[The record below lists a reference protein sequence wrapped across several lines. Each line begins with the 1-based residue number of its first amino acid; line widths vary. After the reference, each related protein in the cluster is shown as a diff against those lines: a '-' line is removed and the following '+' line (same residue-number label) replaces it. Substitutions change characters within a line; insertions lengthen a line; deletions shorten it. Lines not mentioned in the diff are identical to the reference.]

1 MRPRCAQHSAAAVLI
16 SILLLSCVGG
26 TASADEPQLLAVQP
40 ISGPPGTAVTVTGR
54 GWSPRYYASGVR
66 IGFAQ
71 NFGNGVL
78 KKYADDIVVK
88 PNANGTLSFRST
100 IPRSFKA
107 GDVVTFSGLIGNGSG
122 ANANFTV
129 TGAGGSTATADL
141 QPTAIMFNRT
151 GIAVGKSVHFDS
163 GVRNTGS
170 AGTGV
175 FNIKWLVDGHEVGA
189 HGSHAGVPARSVV
202 LTGNSQFDGKF
213 DSAGRHEV
221 TFIVDADNHVAESN
235 EGNNK
240 IVIAVDVPGAV
251 APVISREQL
260 LQLWKNFYKSGPLD
274 PAWMRDLLSR
284 LPRATQQDV
293 NALRQQLCAL
303 PRNQLDPRLRTAL
316 CGR

>member
-1 MRPRCAQHSAAAVLI
+1 MEGPPMRPRCAQHSAAAVLI

-54 GWSPRYYASGVR
+54 GRSPRYYASGVR

-129 TGAGGSTATADL
+129 TGAGGSTATAD
-141 QPTAIMFNRT
+141 
-151 GIAVGKSVHFDS
+151 
-163 GVRNTGS
+163 
-170 AGTGV
+170 
-175 FNIKWLVDGHEVGA
+175 
-189 HGSHAGVPARSVV
+189 
-202 LTGNSQFDGKF
+202 
-213 DSAGRHEV
+213 
-221 TFIVDADNHVAESN
+221 
-235 EGNNK
+235 
-240 IVIAVDVPGAV
+240 
-251 APVISREQL
+251 
-260 LQLWKNFYKSGPLD
+260 
-274 PAWMRDLLSR
+274 
-284 LPRATQQDV
+284 
-293 NALRQQLCAL
+293 
-303 PRNQLDPRLRTAL
+303 
-316 CGR
+316 

>member
-1 MRPRCAQHSAAAVLI
+1 MGDVAANRPTTVVAAPTDPATVVVAMNAGGSFWLGRMSGCAVSGTLTWRDLRCAQHLAAAVLI

-88 PNANGTLSFRST
+88 PNANGTLSFRSA

-175 FNIKWLVDGHEVGA
+175 FNIKWLVDGHEVSA
-189 HGSHAGVPARSVV
+189 QGSHAGVPAGRSCSTATASS
-202 LTGNSQFDGKF
+202 TGNS
-213 DSAGRHEV
+213 
-221 TFIVDADNHVAESN
+221 
-235 EGNNK
+235 
-240 IVIAVDVPGAV
+240 
-251 APVISREQL
+251 
-260 LQLWKNFYKSGPLD
+260 
-274 PAWMRDLLSR
+274 
-284 LPRATQQDV
+284 
-293 NALRQQLCAL
+293 
-303 PRNQLDPRLRTAL
+303 TAL
-316 CGR
+316 VGTR